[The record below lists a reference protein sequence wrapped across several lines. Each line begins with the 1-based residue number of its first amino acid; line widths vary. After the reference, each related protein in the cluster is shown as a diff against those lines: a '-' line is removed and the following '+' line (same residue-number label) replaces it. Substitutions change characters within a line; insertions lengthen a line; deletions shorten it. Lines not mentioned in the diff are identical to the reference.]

1 MLHKLCIK
9 DLFYFY
15 TLGLQVDFSSFSI
28 VEWSLTVNRT
38 EDVWTDWNVDDSTR
52 GKGVHSL
59 QPVCIASWTD
69 LRAMIPKNKLSF
81 SLMLHKLCMKI
92 FFYFTTWVFK
102 SIFLL
107 SAELSGPLYTGR
119 GFLDR
124 LERRQ

>member
-59 QPVCIASWTD
+59 QTSLYSFVD
-69 LRAMIPKNKLSF
+69 RPKGND
-81 SLMLHKLCMKI
+81 
-92 FFYFTTWVFK
+92 T
-102 SIFLL
+102 
-107 SAELSGPLYTGR
+107 
-119 GFLDR
+119 
-124 LERRQ
+124 